1 MAYYDMT
8 VGIVA
13 TVVFTALLLVIYKF
27 VVNPQKVISAE
38 SLQTKCPNAWNYNP
52 LTEMC
57 EPTYSTHCTPFD
69 PYAQTLQSAVAK
81 CNVAQS
87 CGTFW
92 PGFCA
97 T

>member
-1 MAYYDMT
+1 MT
-8 VGIVA
+8 VGIIA
-13 TVVFTALLLVIYKF
+13 TVVFTVLLLLIYKYAI
-27 VVNPQKVISAE
+27 NPQMVINSQE
-38 SLQTKCPNAWNYNP
+38 LETKCPDAWNYNYTT
-52 LTEMC
+52 LMC

-92 PGFCA
+92 PGFCPQ
-97 T
+97 